1 MIYLQLFRS
10 KDVNTKES
18 KIKYKTQNNNIDMIL
33 KIKYDSQKYPRK
45 QSSSIFIFRTCKRTS
60 NIEILFRVSE
70 VMKMTD
76 IIEN

>member
-33 KIKYDSQKYPRK
+33 KIK
-45 QSSSIFIFRTCKRTS
+45 
-60 NIEILFRVSE
+60 
-70 VMKMTD
+70 
-76 IIEN
+76 